1 MLRCRLSISMMGALI
16 LLMASNVLPSSAIKD
31 VFRTEGISHHDMVD
45 CMMNDLSRSESAIE
59 LLIKEKSA
67 EYEIPKDFYPSQR
80 VSLHDRCMLYSGLG
94 GQRSEILEI
103 QCEIDGVKE
112 LLGFVER
119 FMEGMDVN

>member
-1 MLRCRLSISMMGALI
+1 MRLRLI
-16 LLMASNVLPSSAIKD
+16 FLVVFCFSSAEVFAD
-31 VFRTEGISHHDMVD
+31 VCKEVGVSHPDMVN
-45 CMMNDLSRSESAIE
+45 CMRNDLSRSEGAIE
-59 LLIKEKSA
+59 LLISEKGA
-67 EYEIPKDFYPSQR
+67 EYDIPKDFYPSQR

-119 FMEGMDVN
+119 YMQAMDVN